1 MIETTIP
8 LAITS
13 CQIVVPRDCS
23 DVADLLRLPSTETP
37 RKIIVTPRVMKP
49 EEEQKRGQL
58 LAMYR
63 RNMPISVMMSATVL
77 LVRACK
83 RGREGTYRL
92 SSRL

>member
-1 MIETTIP
+1 MTETTIP
-8 LAITS
+8 LAMTS

-23 DVADLLRLPSTETP
+23 DVADLLRLPRTETP
-37 RKIIVTPRVMKP
+37 RMIIVTPRVMKP
-49 EEEQKRGQL
+49 EEGQKRGQL

-77 LVRACK
+77 LGQACK
-83 RGREGTYRL
+83 KEREGTYGL